1 MEMDSDF
8 IVVRSKKN
16 KIHHKTIEKANELQ
30 EEIHTET
37 KILTQEEMMDE
48 LISKVKTI
56 PTIEIKTKQIEKETG
71 MFYSINLRVD
81 LSHIGFG
88 VFHSAKLNTVSHIN
102 RIVNMKL
109 IFSDN
114 TNLHEDMKINRD
126 ALIQCFREI
135 IPNTITSIKIDTFKD
150 QLDNEHLCLTL
161 TTIKINNLTYIYEK
175 MIDYVNV
182 INKKYGEI
190 QKSKH
195 TYKTY
200 TTTQNYENNN
210 DNNNDDNNTK
220 SNDTL
225 KEDIHETKTHSIEDT
240 ETINNKL
247 IINNSIK
254 TIIEELTKEEKR
266 LLLYLEN
273 VKQAKL
279 IILDNKSIKHIVEEL
294 NKEEKRLVL
303 EIENSKKLLKA
314 QLYVLENTLFDTAK
328 PVIEK
333 PVIEKP
339 VIEKPVIEKPVIEKP
354 AIEKPVIEKPVSE
367 KPVIEK
373 PAIEKPVIEK
383 PVIEKPVIEKPV
395 IEKPVIEK
403 PVIEKNNKL
412 SFSQKVANG
421 NTK

>member
-1 MEMDSDF
+1 MDSDF
-8 IVVRSKKN
+8 IVVSSKKN

-150 QLDNEHLCLTL
+150 QLDNEHLCLTI
-161 TTIKINNLTYIYEK
+161 TTIKISNLTYIYEK

-200 TTTQNYENNN
+200 TNKQNYENNN
-210 DNNNDDNNTK
+210 NNNDDNDDNNTK
-220 SNDTL
+220 SNDSL

-339 VIEKPVIEKPVIEKP
+339 VSEKPVIEKLVSEKPVIEKPVIEKPVIEKL
-354 AIEKPVIEKPVSE
+354 VS
-367 KPVIEK
+367 
-373 PAIEKPVIEK
+373 EK

-412 SFSQKVANG
+412 SFAQKVANG

>member
-8 IVVRSKKN
+8 IVVSSKKN
-16 KIHHKTIEKANELQ
+16 KIHHKTIEQANELQ
-30 EEIHTET
+30 KEIHTET

-56 PTIEIKTKQIEKETG
+56 PTIEIKTKEIEKEKG

-200 TTTQNYENNN
+200 TTQQNYENNN
-210 DNNNDDNNTK
+210 DNDDNDDNDNDDDNDDNNTK

-328 PVIEK
+328 PATEK
-333 PVIEKP
+333 PVIK
-339 VIEKPVIEKPVIEKP
+339 KPVIEKP
-354 AIEKPVIEKPVSE
+354 ATEKPVIEKSVIEKPVIEKPVSE

-373 PAIEKPVIEK
+373 PVIEK
-383 PVIEKPVIEKPV
+383 PVS
-395 IEKPVIEK
+395 EKPVIEK

-412 SFSQKVANG
+412 SFAQKVANG